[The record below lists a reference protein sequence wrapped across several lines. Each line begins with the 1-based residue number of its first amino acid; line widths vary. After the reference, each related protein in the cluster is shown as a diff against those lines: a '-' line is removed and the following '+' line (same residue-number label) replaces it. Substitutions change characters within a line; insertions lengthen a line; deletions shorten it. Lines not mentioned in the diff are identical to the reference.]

1 MNPILDLA
9 STSAAL
15 YLDLIERCLTN
26 TIYGDGY
33 TDWNAPGVERPYDSS
48 LRETGRDWPKRAHTM
63 IGGVRLRNL
72 RELIATA
79 IREGTPGDLIE
90 TGAWRGGA
98 CIMMRA
104 TLEAFGDLERPSL
117 SPIRSRA
124 FRFPARQPIPWI
136 AGTGATLSRSLRS
149 RSTR

>member
-1 MNPILDLA
+1 MRHDFAHSNLRDRASAVREFPNAGGRPQPWAPAGTPCQSRLAAVSVSRAFRAAIRSEMNPTLDLA

-33 TDWNAPGVERPYDSS
+33 TDWHAPGVERPYNSS

-72 RELIATA
+72 REL
-79 IREGTPGDLIE
+79 
-90 TGAWRGGA
+90 
-98 CIMMRA
+98 
-104 TLEAFGDLERPSL
+104 
-117 SPIRSRA
+117 
-124 FRFPARQPIPWI
+124 
-136 AGTGATLSRSLRS
+136 
-149 RSTR
+149 